1 MTPLIQIFSN
11 QKCLPVE
18 VVPANEHSSNFS
30 HAVSEM
36 EERAGHPALFMAP
49 KLAIIPL
56 EGDLRIVVQG

>member
-36 EERAGHPALFMAP
+36 EERAGHPASFIATN
-49 KLAIIPL
+49 LAIIPL